1 MLFDS
6 HPPNGVRVAALRWE
20 SNFVGSIPK
29 NAHSENAAFRAMK
42 NRLKYL
48 DEIDEERLRQAR
60 EKQRRAGHD
69 SKAIAQLYRAEIVC
83 KRLNLQAMG

>member
-1 MLFDS
+1 
-6 HPPNGVRVAALRWE
+6 
-20 SNFVGSIPK
+20 
-29 NAHSENAAFRAMK
+29 MK